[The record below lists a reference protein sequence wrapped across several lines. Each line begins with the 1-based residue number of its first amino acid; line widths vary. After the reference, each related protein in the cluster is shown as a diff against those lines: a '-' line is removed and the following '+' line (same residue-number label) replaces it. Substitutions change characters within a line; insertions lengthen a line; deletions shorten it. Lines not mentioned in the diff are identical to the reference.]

1 MIYVSRIRIGRIGQK
16 IIIHTRP
23 ILSLVWTRLVHRVD
37 PIRRGDKYSSPPR
50 GRARPFIHSFAR
62 VIRAIIRETRTRAD
76 ATRRSDPIPS
86 IRSFASIRSHRF
98 VHFEFSRSA
107 RARSRR
113 PIADSPLG
121 PSRRARESSI
131 EGCSIVGSLSLPVA
145 VDVDAPARAA
155 ETERVDFHSRSRSRG
170 RRGRDAR
177 RRRRRRDDATR
188 SIDARRRGV
197 GEDTRERAWIDGPR
211 VWVI

>member
-37 PIRRGDKYSSPPR
+37 PIRRGDKYSIPPR
-50 GRARPFIHSFAR
+50 CRARPFIHSFAR

-86 IRSFASIRSHRF
+86 IRSHRF
-98 VHFEFSRSA
+98 VHFEFSHSA

-145 VDVDAPARAA
+145 VDVDALARAA

-197 GEDTRERAWIDGPR
+197 GEDTRERRAWIDGPR